1 MVDCEYSIDIYKS
14 VKTSIG
20 TIMRNLEMLNFFLII
35 WKLKKCVSIQLKNYL
50 CLYVPYQYKTQQ
62 MCHNTTLEKDGALK
76 SACDCYKNQQL
87 CDKTVENPCFWISS
101 SML

>member
-35 WKLKKCVSIQLKNYL
+35 
-50 CLYVPYQYKTQQ
+50 
-62 MCHNTTLEKDGALK
+62 
-76 SACDCYKNQQL
+76 
-87 CDKTVENPCFWISS
+87 
-101 SML
+101 